1 MTRDFVEKRVEAAL
15 EEARQKIQRLADEFR
30 ERRLLPFCRRHRL
43 TFVAGM
49 GRTVFYRRGRPVDS
63 TDLAALA
70 SMEEIMDIDAVGRN
84 DAFGFY
90 IADVTEE
97 DIGS

>member
-15 EEARQKIQRLADEFR
+15 EEAREKIQRLADEFR

-43 TFVAGM
+43 TFIAGM
-49 GRTVFYRRGRPVDS
+49 GSTVFYRDGRPVYS
-63 TDLAALA
+63 TDLRVLA
-70 SMEEIMDIDAVGRN
+70 PMEEVLDIEAVGRN
-84 DAFGFY
+84 DVFGFY
-90 IADVTEE
+90 IADVTDE